1 MESCD
6 FASNGGLIWQYAT
19 IIPSVGHDYHHSVQ
33 TTLREQE
40 ELFLKKWKASL
51 SQKLEKALNKNESEK
66 EETISYPM
74 TPYRKWLPYWIL
86 LSKIYLFANHRDNN
100 IPVAA
105 CEGDFSYVVNFI
117 SVQNTIARS
126 VTNEFIAKKII
137 KRRKTTSRTTRDIIQ
152 TKRPHTLWRHRWIRL
167 LQTPDSPTLLTG

>member
-6 FASNGGLIWQYAT
+6 FGPNGGLLT
-19 IIPSVGHDYHHSVQ
+19 ICYSNSLHR
-33 TTLREQE
+33 LR
-40 ELFLKKWKASL
+40 LSPNDPAWTRRARRLSSKKWKASL
-51 SQKLEKALNKNESEK
+51 KNWKRLLTRTNLRRKKRYHSYDPVPKIIALLNSTIKN
-66 EETISYPM
+66 
-74 TPYRKWLPYWIL
+74 LPVRQ
-86 LSKIYLFANHRDNN
+86 S
-100 IPVAA
+100 PVAA

-137 KRRKTTSRTTRDIIQ
+137 KHRKTTSRTTRDIIQ